1 MTIVS
6 NKTKCCQQQKISGM
20 SVRYKQNINVKSEF
34 YLCYKYYFLIF
45 ILFQYYS
52 GRLLI
57 HEKTT
62 TMTV

>member
-1 MTIVS
+1 
-6 NKTKCCQQQKISGM
+6 M

-52 GRLLI
+52 GRLFI